1 MAEKYENKEGYAFFN
16 GEPSK
21 MGVRKTLTVT
31 VMLDSVP
38 GAYHQIEDH
47 IKLMMRT
54 NPYVQTI
61 EIVDD
66 AAIASQEDSEDWN
79 RSFRDP
85 S

>member
-1 MAEKYENKEGYAFFN
+1 METKFQNKEGYAFFN

-31 VMLDSVP
+31 VMLDPVP
-38 GAYHQIEDH
+38 GSYHQIEDH
-47 IKLMMRT
+47 IQLMMKT
-54 NPYVQTI
+54 NPYIQTI

-66 AAIASQEDSEDWN
+66 
-79 RSFRDP
+79 P